1 MMPATMRGQ
10 TVRHASS
17 EVRTGTSASPL
28 LRSGDE
34 RAHSQS
40 HSRRNPG
47 MRAFLFLVCLLLP
60 ATAPAPSQTTNQ
72 PPNIL
77 LILTDDQGYGDIG
90 IHGNETIRTPNLD
103 RFATEG
109 VEFTRFYV
117 SPVCSP
123 TRASLMTGRY
133 YYRSGVVHTSRGGAK
148 MHGDE
153 ITIAEL
159 LKDAGY
165 RTGIFGKWHLGDSY
179 PMRPNDQGFDE
190 ALVHKSGA
198 ITQSPDVP
206 NSYFDPLLWE
216 NGKPVRRKGY
226 CTDVFFDAAI
236 DFISRRRDQPFFAYI
251 PTNAPHTPL
260 QIADEYV
267 APYRAMGLD
276 DTTARVYGMVENI
289 DDNFGRLLAKLDEL
303 DLRRNTVVI
312 FISDNGPQ
320 QRRYTAGLRDRKSSV
335 YEGGIRALSF
345 WQWPDAFKGNRKVE
359 TLAAHIDVAPTLVE
373 IAGGMPHRD
382 RPFDGKSL
390 QPLLRGAQ
398 QPWPDRTLFFQVHR
412 GLEPQLYRNAAVEAG
427 RYKLVLTPGA
437 FNGEHIP
444 IPAEPHTELYDLH
457 DDPGEQRDLAAQLPD
472 VAANLRKRYETW
484 FEDVKSTRQFNPGV
498 IHLGSDAE
506 PEVLLARY
514 QDSTYLDE
522 KPAGWSVMIETGGRY
537 EITARTNEENWEP
550 DGVPEAATM
559 VVRVNDQRF
568 EQKLAPKSSTAV
580 FQLPEGKAVFEAWIQ
595 QQGQPRNLITD
606 NSVIG
611 DVRVRRL
618 PD

>member
-1 MMPATMRGQ
+1 MKALPA
-10 TVRHASS
+10 
-17 EVRTGTSASPL
+17 L
-28 LRSGDE
+28 L
-34 RAHSQS
+34 
-40 HSRRNPG
+40 
-47 MRAFLFLVCLLLP
+47 CLLLLAATP
-60 ATAPAPSQTTNQ
+60 AQPQTAAQLQPGSQ

-90 IHGNETIRTPNLD
+90 VHGNEKIRTPNLD
-103 RFATEG
+103 RFAGEG

-159 LKDAGY
+159 LKKAGY
-165 RTGIFGKWHLGDSY
+165 RTGIFGKWHLGDAY

-190 ALVHKSGA
+190 TLVHKSGA
-198 ITQSPDVP
+198 ITQAPDVP

-216 NGKPVRRKGY
+216 NGEAVRRKGY

-236 DFISRRRDQPFFAYI
+236 EFISQNRNRPFFAYI

-260 QIADEYV
+260 EISDNYI

-276 DTTARVYGMVENI
+276 DATARIYGMVENI

-320 QRRYTAGLRDRKSSV
+320 QQRYTAGLRDRKSSV

-345 WQWPDAFKGNRKVE
+345 WQWPAGFQQQRKLE
-359 TLAAHIDVAPTLVE
+359 TLAAHIDVAPTLAQ
-373 IAGGMPHRD
+373 IAGGIEDPA

-390 QPLLRGAQ
+390 LPRLQGEQ
-398 QPWPDRTLFFQVHR
+398 QPWPERTLFFQVHR
-412 GLEPQLYRNAAVEAG
+412 GLKPQLYRNAAVQTD

-444 IPAEPHTELYDLH
+444 PP
-457 DDPGEQRDLAAQLPD
+457 PNR
-472 VAANLRKRYETW
+472 
-484 FEDVKSTRQFNPGV
+484 
-498 IHLGSDAE
+498 
-506 PEVLLARY
+506 
-514 QDSTYLDE
+514 
-522 KPAGWSVMIETGGRY
+522 
-537 EITARTNEENWEP
+537 
-550 DGVPEAATM
+550 
-559 VVRVNDQRF
+559 
-568 EQKLAPKSSTAV
+568 
-580 FQLPEGKAVFEAWIQ
+580 
-595 QQGQPRNLITD
+595 
-606 NSVIG
+606 
-611 DVRVRRL
+611 
-618 PD
+618 